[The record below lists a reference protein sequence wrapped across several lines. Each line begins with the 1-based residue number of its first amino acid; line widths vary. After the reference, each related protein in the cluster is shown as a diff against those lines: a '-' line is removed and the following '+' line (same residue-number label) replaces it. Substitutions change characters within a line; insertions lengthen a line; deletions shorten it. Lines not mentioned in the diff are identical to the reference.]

1 MPLASSVGRDVEFVG
16 LQCQPRTLNPESR
29 ILDPESDSV
38 QLGLDPASRL
48 QARLT
53 VSYPLTSGQ
62 PLVAV
67 VTPVHNG
74 ADVLAACLESVRAQS
89 YRNWFHLVADNASTD
104 ATRNIAD
111 ARAAQD
117 PRVKVLSFRELLP
130 MFENFNRMLAAVP
143 SEARFLKQLHADD
156 TLHPDCLMKMV
167 VAAQNAPDV
176 SIVVSRFYLG
186 STLGPA
192 RAPRRAVRLPGRKV
206 ARDTL
211 LGTSNVLGSP
221 SVPLMR
227 IDRIVGW
234 PSIFRVDRFPSS
246 HPDAPPHNQGDT
258 ESCLDT
264 LAQSDVAYVPEPLQ
278 FLRDGGPS
286 ATGFARRVG
295 GWHATRLD
303 LLLRRGKDF
312 IDEKTLR
319 KGVRRATRKWA
330 RAVVLRWLKL
340 LRRSDPEFVLYQRL
354 CLDDLIPRLRAAGFT
369 REARML
375 ERWIRP
381 LIARSRASDSNRLH
395 RQVS

>member
-1 MPLASSVGRDVEFVG
+1 M
-16 LQCQPRTLNPESR
+16 
-29 ILDPESDSV
+29 
-38 QLGLDPASRL
+38 
-48 QARLT
+48 QACLT

-74 ADVLAACLESVRAQS
+74 AGVLDACLQSVRAQS
-89 YRNWFHLVADNASTD
+89 YRNWFHLVVDNASTD
-104 ATRNIAD
+104 TTRDVAES
-111 ARAAQD
+111 RAAQD

-130 MFENFNRMLAAVP
+130 MFESFNRMLAAVP
-143 SEARFLKQLHADD
+143 VEARFLKQLHADD

-176 SIVVSRFYLG
+176 SMVVSRFYLG
-186 STLGPA
+186 STLSPA
-192 RAPRRAVRLPGRKV
+192 RAPRRAVRLPGRTV

-234 PSIFRVDRFPSS
+234 PSIFRVDRFPAG
-246 HPDAPPHNQGDT
+246 HPDAPPHNQGDK

-264 LAQSDVAYVPEPLQ
+264 LAQSDVAFVPEPLQ

-286 ATGFARRVG
+286 ATGFARRLG
-295 GWHATRLD
+295 GWQATRLD

-319 KGVRRATRKWA
+319 KGVRRTTRKWA
-330 RAVVLRWLKL
+330 RAILLRWLKQ

-354 CLDDLIPRLRAAGFT
+354 CLDDLIPRLRAARFT

-381 LIARSRASDSNRLH
+381 LIARSKASDSNRLH
-395 RQVS
+395 QQVS